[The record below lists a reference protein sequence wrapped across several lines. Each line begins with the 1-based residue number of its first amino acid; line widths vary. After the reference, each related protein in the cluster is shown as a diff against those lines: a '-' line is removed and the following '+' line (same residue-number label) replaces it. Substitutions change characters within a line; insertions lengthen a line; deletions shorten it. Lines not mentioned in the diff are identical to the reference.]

1 MRTDSIRAAFIA
13 AAACTLLA
21 MPASA
26 QDSRYNDD
34 TVYLNTPDENVEI
47 IQRPYGPAYSKLG
60 APYKLVS
67 LSKPVRIDD
76 LDLRTR
82 YGVRILRN
90 RIRLTARLLC
100 RDLDE
105 RYPVTADYSPPCYK
119 NAVEDA
125 MYRADRAIADARH
138 YND

>member
-1 MRTDSIRAAFIA
+1 MRNHSLRNALIA
-13 AAACTLLA
+13 AGALA
-21 MPASA
+21 LSAVSVHA
-26 QDSRYNDD
+26 QDGSYNDD
-34 TVYLNTPDENVEI
+34 AAYRNAPDDTIEI
-47 IQRPYGPAYSKLG
+47 IQHHYAPGRSELG
-60 APYKLVS
+60 TPYKLVS

-82 YGVRILRN
+82 RGVRILRN

-105 RYPVTADYSPPCYK
+105 RYPVTADNSPPCYS
-119 NAVEDA
+119 NAMQDA
-125 MYRADRAIADARH
+125 MYRANLAIADARG